1 MPPQHN
7 LKQHLNWLLNAK
19 PFIPPSVPLVAYSP
33 DDSTDFNAPPE
44 EASFYADAAINNVPA
59 PAVQPALASTRPPPP
74 PPPPRTLT
82 RTKTVDIHKPPEAE
96 GAEGDMARLRA
107 TPSNGRPRLMLAG
120 VPPYDS
126 TPSTSRRQQDDDND
140 NTYSRAPKDSRG
152 GAAWVSAHESS
163 SAAEPSTLRQPRVQV
178 FDVEAIDLTGDDE
191 VPSSP
196 VPNHFNKG
204 KKRKSDEYKEDLTRK
219 RPPKPARK
227 LPTQS
232 PELMAD
238 EFPDIDDFVMRPDSP
253 VPASPPPPYSTVALS
268 KEQKQQEAI
277 AAAEEDAGFVQWSEE
292 EAPAAASRKR
302 KSLSRVPSET
312 LAPTRKL
319 GRQTR
324 SPSPMKFATVEPTR
338 TPTTRRVGHAVL
350 DSEDEDDDFGDLD
363 VMELDLLPKSSPTKR
378 TRKQTASR
386 TPTKPSTQLQLP
398 IRSPSKPARSV
409 TPSDNKQCSIPTP
422 DTTQS
427 PRREELS
434 PKKSQPKPLAVQ
446 ALTQPVLSSSELS
459 KDQKASI
466 HRAIAFLIA
475 PDGAHHLT
483 SVTVAWEKA
492 KTAFVEQVG
501 LDDPDPHVR
510 ENLERLRPRKDAVE
524 QLSSLKEKYD
534 QTSTERD
541 VLKKKVTDD
550 IEDGIYEEA
559 DYSALRTT
567 SKSLEDLE
575 VQIHHYMGIAGIQQ
589 PKTAAKEPRKS
600 AIKIEAIAPHHV
612 VVEATQA
619 SPTRRKQNKPVDV
632 GPGHVPQTQLP
643 NQRIWSPSRHIR
655 FAADQ
660 VVAPP
665 PTARSTARYQEQ
677 SYHHQSRPEHVITR
691 GSSGNESYH
700 TAEDFGDID
709 FSDEENVF
717 TEHMGPAPR
726 VSSRSS
732 GESDGGDEFG
742 MENDDELLYEMDNMG
757 NQESGHFDWR
767 GDRANAAAPSRTR
780 EVLRET
786 TVNKMHSQLK
796 PPSPKKSA
804 MIIPG
809 KGVPGM
815 NHPWSK
821 DVRAAL
827 IHKFKLRGFRPGQ
840 LEAINATLAGEHCFV
855 LMPTGGGKS
864 LCYQLPSVIRSGKTR
879 GVTIVVSPLLSLME
893 DQVESA
899 MTRFKVQACLINGQT
914 PSDEKKEIM
923 DKLEKT
929 EDPGKFI
936 QLLYVT
942 PEMLSK
948 NQRMVSAFQRLHNR
962 GQLARIVIDEAHCV
976 SQWGH
981 DFRPD
986 YKALGDV
993 VRQFPGIPII
1003 ALTATATQLVRA
1015 DVRSNLGIESG
1026 RMFSQ
1031 SFNRPNLSY
1040 EVLPKG
1046 KGMVNTFA
1054 DLIKQRY
1061 HRKSGIIYCLSR
1073 KNCEEVAKK
1082 LSDLGVRAFHYHAG
1096 MAADERSEVQKK
1108 WQSNEYHVIVATIAF
1123 GMGIDKAD
1131 VRYVIHHTMPKSL
1144 EGYYQETGRAGRD
1157 GKRSDCFLYYQFAD
1171 TRMLRKMIDEGEGSR
1186 EQKQRLHDMLRTV
1199 VQYCENKADC
1209 RRAQVLGYFSEPF
1222 DPANCNQTCDNCRSD
1237 ASFVTKD
1244 LTEYAAMAIKLVSKV
1259 HEDNVTMH
1267 QCVDAFRGAKTA
1279 KIKKSGLEQFGWGF
1293 GIDLERGDNERIF
1306 QSLLESGALKEKSIV
1321 NKVGFATNYL
1331 HPATFRNDYET
1342 KRKQLKL
1349 QVRASPTKAPIK
1361 KRQTKKQQT
1370 DYPSTNVSSPV
1381 RATKRKIQDYA
1392 YQQQN
1397 EDSDDSHFAKP
1408 RHPTRDQK
1416 SRSRQAETF
1425 DDQFAQVRVA
1435 KPPRAAKQP
1444 KGLGKPITVD
1454 ERTAG
1459 LNELEQDAL
1468 HDFLNGAKSLRQVLT
1483 TNNGHRQAIFS
1494 DTVLREMG
1502 LRLPADL
1509 EEMKTIP
1516 GIRSEMVERYGK
1528 KFMLLINNTREMY
1541 GGIAPTSRSRAPQHQ
1556 QVVEELSDGDY
1567 EEEDEEQVFD
1577 PNHQEQVLIDFTA
1590 DSDGDVAP
1598 PAEDPESDYSY
1609 GESDDDEALHKSHHF
1624 TQPLDPEV
1632 EEFNNRL
1639 TQTVNANAAT
1649 SKATASRRA
1658 PGASSSGPKKKGPYR
1673 KSGNFGGKGSFAG
1686 VKKRASSKATSS
1698 NAPAANRKPIGGG
1711 SRRGAG
1717 GGGNG
1722 WTGIMGMPT

>member
-7 LKQHLNWLLNAK
+7 LSQHLTWLLNAK
-19 PFIPPSVPLVAYSP
+19 PFVPPSVPLVAYNPEDAASV
-33 DDSTDFNAPPE
+33 DALVE
-44 EASFYADAAINNVPA
+44 EASFLVDAAANNEPA
-59 PAVQPALASTRPPPP
+59 PAAQPARAPASAAAR
-74 PPPPRTLT
+74 PPPPRTLA
-82 RTKTVDIHKPPEAE
+82 RTKTVDIHKPPETE
-96 GAEGDMARLRA
+96 GEDSDMARLRA
-107 TPSNGRPRLMLAG
+107 TSSNGKPRLVLAG
-120 VPPYDS
+120 VPPYGA
-126 TPSTSRRQQDDDND
+126 TPSVGRRHLENV
-140 NTYSRAPKDSRG
+140 SAPSKVPKDSRSG
-152 GAAWVSAHESS
+152 VAWISRQDPS
-163 SAAEPSTLRQPRVQV
+163 SAAQPSTARQPRVQT
-178 FDVEAIDLTGDDE
+178 FDVEAIDLTGDDA

-204 KKRKSDEYKEDLTRK
+204 KKRKSDEYKEDMTRK
-219 RPPKPARK
+219 PSPKPARHA
-227 LPTQS
+227 PTRS
-232 PELMAD
+232 PDLMAD
-238 EFPDIDDFVMRPDSP
+238 DFPDIDDFVMRPNSP
-253 VPASPPPPYSTVALS
+253 VPVSPPPPYSS
-268 KEQKQQEAI
+268 
-277 AAAEEDAGFVQWSEE
+277 
-292 EAPAAASRKR
+292 
-302 KSLSRVPSET
+302 
-312 LAPTRKL
+312 
-319 GRQTR
+319 
-324 SPSPMKFATVEPTR
+324 

-350 DSEDEDDDFGDLD
+350 DSEDEEEDFGDLD

-378 TRKQTASR
+378 TRKKPASR
-386 TPTKPSTQLQLP
+386 SPTKPSTQLQLP

-409 TPSDNKQCSIPTP
+409 TPIDTKQCSIPTP

-427 PRREELS
+427 PRREVPS
-434 PKKSQPKPLAVQ
+434 PKKPESRLPAMRS
-446 ALTQPVLSSSELS
+446 LTQVIPTSSGLS

-466 HRAIAFLIA
+466 HEAIAFFVA
-475 PDGAHHLT
+475 SDGARHLA

-524 QLSSLKEKYD
+524 QLAALKERYE
-534 QTSTERD
+534 QAAVERD
-541 VLKKKVTDD
+541 VLKKKVKDD

-559 DYSALRTT
+559 DYAALRTA
-567 SKSLEDLE
+567 SKLLEDLE
-575 VQIHHYMGIAGIQQ
+575 VQIHHFLGIAGIQQ
-589 PKTAAKEPRKS
+589 PKAAAKAPRKPS
-600 AIKIEAIAPHHV
+600 IKTEAIASNRV
-612 VVEATQA
+612 VVEATQV
-619 SPTRRKQNKPVDV
+619 SPARRKQHKLVDT
-632 GPGHVPQTQLP
+632 GPSQVPQTQLP
-643 NQRIWSPSRHIR
+643 DQRVWSPSRHIH
-655 FAADQ
+655 FAEDP
-660 VVAPP
+660 VAAPA
-665 PTARSTARYQEQ
+665 PTVRLTNAYQEH
-677 SYHHQSRPEHVITR
+677 SHHHQSRSDHATTR
-691 GSSGNESYH
+691 GSSGNESY
-700 TAEDFGDID
+700 TAEDFGDLD
-709 FSDEENVF
+709 FSDEENMF
-717 TEHMGPAPR
+717 TEHMDPPSGPTNHR
-726 VSSRSS
+726 T
-732 GESDGGDEFG
+732 GGSDDGDDFG
-742 MENDDELLYEMDNMG
+742 MDDDEDLLYEMNNMDND
-757 NQESGHFDWR
+757 ESGHFDWK
-767 GDRANAAAPSRTR
+767 GDPTNGAALSHQR
-780 EVLRET
+780 EALRET
-786 TVNKMHSQLK
+786 TVNKIQRQPK
-796 PPSPKKSA
+796 PSSPKKSA
-804 MIIPG
+804 MSMPG

-840 LEAINATLAGEHCFV
+840 LEAINATLGGEHCFV

-879 GVTIVVSPLLSLME
+879 GVSIVVSPLLSLME

-899 MTRFKVQACLINGQT
+899 MTRFGVQACLINGQT

-923 DKLEKT
+923 EKLERT
-929 EDPGKFI
+929 DDPGKFI

-948 NQRMVSAFQRLHNR
+948 NQRMVSAFQKLYNR

-1046 KGMVNTFA
+1046 KGMVNIFA

-1073 KNCEEVAKK
+1073 KNCEDVAKK
-1082 LSDLGVRAFHYHAG
+1082 LTDLGVRAFHYHAG
-1096 MAADERSEVQKK
+1096 MAADERSDVQKK

-1222 DPANCNQTCDNCRSD
+1222 DPANCNSTCDNCRSD

-1267 QCVDAFRGAKTA
+1267 QCVDAFRGAKSA
-1279 KIKKSGLEQFGWGF
+1279 KLKKSGLEDYGWGF
-1293 GIDLERGDNERIF
+1293 GADLDRGDNERIF

-1331 HPATFRNDYET
+1331 H
-1342 KRKQLKL
+1342 RKQLQL
-1349 QVRASPTKAPIK
+1349 QVRASPTKAPVRK
-1361 KRQTKKQQT
+1361 KQTKKQQA
-1370 DYPSTNVSSPV
+1370 DYPSTNVSSPI
-1381 RATKRKIQDYA
+1381 RATKRRIQDYA

-1397 EDSDDSHFAKP
+1397 EDSDDDHFAKP
-1408 RHPTRDQK
+1408 RHPTKDQK
-1416 SRSRQAETF
+1416 SRSRQPENF
-1425 DDQFAQVRVA
+1425 NDEFARVRVA
-1435 KPPRAAKQP
+1435 KPTKAAAQP
-1444 KGLGKPITVD
+1444 KGLGQPITVD

-1459 LNELEQDAL
+1459 LSGWQQDAL
-1468 HDFLNGAKSLRQVLT
+1468 HDFLNSAKSLRQDLMIKHS
-1483 TNNGHRQAIFS
+1483 HRQAIFS
-1494 DTVLREMG
+1494 DTVLREMA
-1502 LRLPADL
+1502 LRLPIDL
-1509 EEMKTIP
+1509 EEMKTLP
-1516 GIRSEMVERYGK
+1516 GIKPEMVERYGR
-1528 KFMLLINNTREMY
+1528 KFMHLINNTRDMY
-1541 GGIAPTSRSRAPQHQ
+1541 GGNVPASRTRAPPRQ
-1556 QVVEELSDGDY
+1556 QVVEEFSDNDC
-1567 EEEDEEQVFD
+1567 EEEDDEEVFD
-1577 PNHQEQVLIDFTA
+1577 PNHQDVIDFTV
-1590 DSDGDVAP
+1590 DSDDDAP
-1598 PAEDPESDYSY
+1598 QAVEESESDYSY
-1609 GESDDDEALHKSHHF
+1609 GDNDDDDDELHRSHHF

-1632 EEFNNRL
+1632 KEFNNRM
-1639 TQTVNANAAT
+1639 TQTTSANAAT
-1649 SKATASRRA
+1649 SRAAASKRASRA
-1658 PGASSSGPKKKGPYR
+1658 TSSGPKRKGPYR
-1673 KSGNFGGKGSFAG
+1673 KSGSSFGGKGSFAG
-1686 VKKRASSKATSS
+1686 VRKRASSKASS
-1698 NAPAANRKPIGGG
+1698 SKAPTAPKRAAGGG
-1711 SRRGAG
+1711 TRRGGAAG

-1722 WTGIMGMPT
+1722 WSGIMGMPT

>member
-1 MPPQHN
+1 MPPQNN
-7 LKQHLNWLLNAK
+7 LKQHLKWLLSAK
-19 PFIPPSVPLVAYSP
+19 PFITPSVPLVAYSP
-33 DDSTDFNAPPE
+33 DDNTDFNAPPGE
-44 EASFYADAAINNVPA
+44 EFHPADAAISNEPA
-59 PAVQPALASTRPPPP
+59 PAIQLALAPTRPPPP
-74 PPPPRTLT
+74 GTLT
-82 RTKTVDIHKPPEAE
+82 RTKTVDIHKLLPEA
-96 GAEGDMARLRA
+96 GGVEGDMARLRT

-120 VPPYDS
+120 VPPYAS
-126 TPSTSRRQQDDDND
+126 TPSTSRQQQDDDE
-140 NTYSRAPKDSRG
+140 TCSHAPKHNRG
-152 GAAWVSAHESS
+152 EAAWVSARDSS
-163 SAAEPSTLRQPRVQV
+163 SAAEPSTLHQPRVQV

-204 KKRKSDEYKEDLTRK
+204 KKRKSDEYKEDLVRK
-219 RPPKPARK
+219 RPSKPTHKPA
-227 LPTQS
+227 THS
-232 PELMAD
+232 PEPVED
-238 EFPDIDDFVMRPDSP
+238 EFTDIDDFITRPDSP

-268 KEQKQQEAI
+268 REQKQQEAI

-292 EAPAAASRKR
+292 EGPAVASRKR
-302 KSLSRVPSET
+302 KSLSRAPSET
-312 LAPTRKL
+312 LAPARKI
-319 GRQTR
+319 GRQAQ
-324 SPSPMKFATVEPTR
+324 SPSPTKLASVEPTQ

-350 DSEDEDDDFGDLD
+350 DSEDEEEDFGDLD

-386 TPTKPSTQLQLP
+386 SPTKPPTQLQLP
-398 IRSPSKPARSV
+398 IRSPSRPARSV
-409 TPSDNKQCSIPTP
+409 TPSENKQCSIPTP

-427 PRREELS
+427 PRREKLS
-434 PKKSQPKPLAVQ
+434 PKKSQSRPPATQPLT
-446 ALTQPVLSSSELS
+446 TQPVLSSSELS

-466 HRAIAFLIA
+466 HKTIAFFVA
-475 PDGAHHLT
+475 PDGARHLT

-524 QLSSLKEKYD
+524 QLIALKERYD
-534 QTSTERD
+534 QTSAERD

-550 IEDGIYEEA
+550 IEEGIYEEA

-575 VQIHHYMGIAGIQQ
+575 MQIHHYIGVAGIQQ
-589 PKTAAKEPRKS
+589 PKAIIKELRKP
-600 AIKIEAIAPHHV
+600 AIKVEAKTPHHV

-619 SPTRRKQNKPVDV
+619 SPARWKQNRPIDV

-655 FAADQ
+655 FAADEI
-660 VVAPP
+660 VAPP
-665 PTARSTARYQEQ
+665 PPVRPTTRYQEP
-677 SYHHQSRPEHVITR
+677 SYRHQSRSEHAATR
-691 GSSGNESYH
+691 GSTGNESYH

-717 TEHMGPAPR
+717 TEHMDPAPGISNGR
-726 VSSRSS
+726 A
-732 GESDGGDEFG
+732 GESDGGDDFG
-742 MENDDELLYEMDNMG
+742 LDDDEDLLYEMDNLG

-767 GDRANAAAPSRTR
+767 GDRTNVAVPSRTR
-780 EVLRET
+780 EMLCET
-786 TVNKMHSQLK
+786 TVNKVHSQTK
-796 PPSPKKSA
+796 PPSPKKAATS
-804 MIIPG
+804 IPG

-827 IHKFKLRGFRPGQ
+827 IQKFKLRGFRPGQ

-864 LCYQLPSVIRSGKTR
+864 LCYQLPSVIRSGKTS

-923 DKLEKT
+923 DKLEKK

-942 PEMLSK
+942 PEMLNK
-948 NQRMVSAFQRLHNR
+948 NQRMVSAFQRLYNK

-993 VRQFPGIPII
+993 VRQFPGTPII

-1073 KNCEEVAKK
+1073 KNCEDVAKK
-1082 LSDLGVRAFHYHAG
+1082 LTDLGVRAFHYHAG
-1096 MAADERSEVQKK
+1096 MPADERSEVQKK

-1244 LTEYAAMAIKLVSKV
+1244 LTEYAAMAIKLISKV

-1279 KIKKSGLEQFGWGF
+1279 KIKKSGLEKYGWGF

-1349 QVRASPTKAPIK
+1349 QVRASPAKAPVR
-1361 KRQTKKQQT
+1361 KRQTKKQQA

-1381 RATKRKIQDYA
+1381 RASKRKIQDFV

-1397 EDSDDSHFAKP
+1397 YDSDDNHFAKP

-1416 SRSRQAETF
+1416 SRSRQAEDF
-1425 DDQFAQVRVA
+1425 DDEFAQVRVA
-1435 KPPRAAKQP
+1435 KPPRAARQP

-1454 ERTAG
+1454 ERTAR
-1459 LNELEQDAL
+1459 LSEFEQDIL
-1468 HDFLNGAKSLRQVLT
+1468 HDFLDGAKRLRQDLM

-1494 DTVLREMG
+1494 DTVLREMA

-1509 EEMKTIP
+1509 EEMRTIP
-1516 GIRSEMVERYGK
+1516 SIRPEMVERYGR

-1541 GGIAPTSRSRAPQHQ
+1541 GGYAPASRSRAPQHQ
-1556 QVVEELSDGDY
+1556 QAEVLSGNDY
-1567 EEEDEEQVFD
+1567 QEEDDEQVFD

-1590 DSDGDVAP
+1590 DSDGDVP
-1598 PAEDPESDYSY
+1598 LPARDSESDYSY
-1609 GESDDDEALHKSHHF
+1609 GESDDDEALHQSHHF
-1624 TQPLDPEV
+1624 TQPIDPEV

-1639 TQTVNANAAT
+1639 TQTANVKAAT
-1649 SKATASRRA
+1649 SKAIASRRA
-1658 PGASSSGPKKKGPYR
+1658 LRASSSGPKKRGPNR
-1673 KSGNFGGKGSFAG
+1673 KSGSFGGKGSFAG
-1686 VKKRASSKATSS
+1686 VKKRASSKPSSS
-1698 NAPAANRKPIGGG
+1698 NAPAVSRKPAGGG
-1711 SRRGAG
+1711 SRRGGASG

-1722 WTGIMGMPT
+1722 WSAIMGMPT